1 MKLNK
6 MNKKNITRDRII
18 LNGIQF
24 YGFHGC
30 NDFEKQLGQKFLV
43 DVVVEASLMNAGKS
57 DDLTDTISYSHLF
70 RTVKSV
76 MEGPSRNLLETVVAE
91 IADRI
96 MNEFKVDSV
105 KIRLLKLAPPIRMGV
120 MDSAGVEIYR
130 WCGMDMG

>member
-1 MKLNK
+1 MRLNK
-6 MNKKNITRDRII
+6 MNHKNNPCDRII

-43 DVVVEASLMNAGKS
+43 DVVVEVSLKNAGKS
-57 DDLTDTISYSHLF
+57 DDLGDTISYSHLF

-76 MEGPSRNLLETVVAE
+76 MEGPSRNLLESVVAE

-96 MNEFKVDSV
+96 MNEFEVDSV

-130 WCGMDMG
+130 RRGMDRA

>member
-1 MKLNK
+1 
-6 MNKKNITRDRII
+6 MNNKNIPCDRII

-43 DVVVEASLMNAGKS
+43 DVVVEVSLMNAGKS
-57 DDLTDTISYSHLF
+57 DDLSDTISYSHLF
-70 RTVKSV
+70 RAVKSV
-76 MEGPSRNLLETVVAE
+76 MEGPSRNLLESVVAE

-96 MNEFKVDSV
+96 MNEFEVDSV

-130 WCGMDMG
+130 RRGMDRA

>member
-1 MKLNK
+1 
-6 MNKKNITRDRII
+6 MNHKNIPRDRII

-30 NDFEKQLGQKFLV
+30 NDFEKRLGQKFLV
-43 DVVVEASLMNAGKS
+43 DVVVEVSLVNPGKS
-57 DDLTDTISYSHLF
+57 DELADTISYSHLF

-76 MEGPSRNLLETVVAE
+76 MDGPSKNLLESVVGE

-96 MNEFKVDSV
+96 INEFDVDAV
-105 KIRLLKLAPPIRMGV
+105 KIKLLKMAPPIRMGV

-130 WCGMDMG
+130 WRGMDRG

>member
-1 MKLNK
+1 MILNK
-6 MNKKNITRDRII
+6 MNHKNIPCDRII

-43 DVVVEASLMNAGKS
+43 DVVVEVSLKNAGKS
-57 DDLTDTISYSHLF
+57 DDLRDTISYSHLF

-76 MEGPSRNLLETVVAE
+76 MEGPSRNLLESVVEE
-91 IADRI
+91 IAERI
-96 MNEFKVDSV
+96 MNEFEVDSV

-130 WCGMDMG
+130 RRGMDRA